1 MSRFT
6 PWLVAI
12 SMVIIAASLSA
23 VLYTSAGMPLT
34 EAAWIGIGVFLL
46 MIVVQ
51 LFATRGK
58 ESTGLVSR
66 LDDIGGASGKLA
78 REIESLNLRIA
89 DLEVAL
95 AHRLEDSLQERLG
108 PVLGELGR
116 IEERLGEIAR
126 NGLPQA
132 ATQDAGEGA
141 EDKGKPPAASRRANG
156 KDAPAART
164 APRRSEAFVG
174 IDDATM
180 KQLVRDAVE
189 AGRVEIHL
197 QPIVSLPQR
206 NVRYYEALARLRTDA
221 GDLMQPDDFLP
232 FARMQ
237 DLMPAIDFTVLVR
250 AVQVVRRLTAKN
262 REVGVFLNV
271 SLSTLQDE
279 RFANRYVEFA
289 EHNKALAS
297 AIIFEFSQREYAT
310 VGPLEQVG
318 FDQLAELGFRFSVDA
333 VERLSLDGRTM
344 SERRVRF
351 VKVDA
356 ELLLQANGGMASDIH
371 PADLSDLLARYGIDL
386 IATRIERESE
396 VVDLIDYD
404 VRFAQ
409 GNLFSPPRPVKAD
422 ILQDGPAASLEAA
435 Q

>member
-1 MSRFT
+1 M
-6 PWLVAI
+6 
-12 SMVIIAASLSA
+12 
-23 VLYTSAGMPLT
+23 
-34 EAAWIGIGVFLL
+34 AWIGIGLFLL
-46 MIVVQ
+46 MIVIQ
-51 LFATRGK
+51 LFVTRGTD
-58 ESTGLVSR
+58 STGLVSR

-95 AHRLEDSLQERLG
+95 AHRLEDSLQERIT

-126 NGLPQA
+126 NGLPQSVTQTASGDADEDEAVA
-132 ATQDAGEGA
+132 AAG
-141 EDKGKPPAASRRANG
+141 ANG
-156 KDAPAART
+156 KAAPADKT

-174 IDDATM
+174 IDDDTM

-206 NVRYYEALARLRTDA
+206 KVRYYEALARLRTDA

-250 AVQVVRRLTAKN
+250 AVQVVRRLTSKN

-297 AIIFEFSQREYAT
+297 SIIFEFSQREYVT

-333 VERLSLDGRTM
+333 VERLTLDGKAM
-344 SERRVRF
+344 SEKRVRF

-356 ELLLQANGGMASDIH
+356 ELLLQANGGISSDIH
-371 PADLSDLLARYGIDL
+371 PADLSDLLARFGIDL
-386 IATRIERESE
+386 IAMRIERESE

-422 ILQDGPAASLEAA
+422 ILQDASATLEAA